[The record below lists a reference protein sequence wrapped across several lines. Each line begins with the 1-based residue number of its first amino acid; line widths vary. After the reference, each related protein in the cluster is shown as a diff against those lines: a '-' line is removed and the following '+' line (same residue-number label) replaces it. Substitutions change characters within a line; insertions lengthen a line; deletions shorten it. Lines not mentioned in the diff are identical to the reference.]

1 MASAEYYLPAIVLA
15 LILAIRLPNLVRAR
29 RDPLV
34 RSVCLVLAFGGA
46 GFLFAAPP
54 TVAAVNRASG
64 IPNFSGPLVYALVS
78 SYSASCL
85 LLIVNWRGGSP
96 DYIRRVSRRWTAGYA
111 VVIAALIVLFFL
123 GRAPADRL
131 TDLDTYYART
141 PYIGEMILLYLLG
154 HMTAAVATTVLC
166 WRWALQVGGWLR
178 AGLWVL
184 VAGWLLNLG
193 FSLFKLMAVVARWTG
208 RDWDVLSTIVA
219 PRLAGP
225 AAALVALGFMLPL
238 TGPWATTTW
247 RALTAYRR
255 LGPLWRELAGAAREQ
270 ALVAPVP
277 WYWSPQLRLTRREAG
292 IADGLSLVRP
302 YLDERVGS
310 QARTLAL
317 AEGRDPADAASIGHA
332 AVIAAAARGAR
343 HGAAPSP
350 SAGTGHLT
358 LPSGRE
364 LLAVS
369 RALRRSSIV
378 AAVRRAPLAA
388 GTGTDADTTPCPEDL
403 PRLSL
408 GSLAPRPPQPA
419 RTAEQKPDESG

>member
-1 MASAEYYLPAIVLA
+1 MA

-46 GFLFAAPP
+46 GFAFAAPP

-123 GRAPADRL
+123 GRAPTDRL

-154 HMTAAVATTVLC
+154 HMTAAVATTALC

-193 FSLFKLMAVVARWTG
+193 FSLFKLTAVVARWTD
-208 RDWDVLSTIVA
+208 RNWDVLSTIVA

-247 RALTAYRR
+247 RTMTAYRR

-277 WYWSPQLRLTRREAG
+277 WYWSPHLRLTRREAG

-302 YLDERVGS
+302 YLDERVRS
-310 QARTLAL
+310 RARILAL

-332 AVIAAAARGAR
+332 AVIAAAAHGAR
-343 HGAAPSP
+343 HGAAPPP
-350 SAGTGHLT
+350 SAGTEHLK

-369 RALRRSSIV
+369 EALRGSSIV

-388 GTGTDADTTPCPEDL
+388 GTETDDEKTSCGPEDL

-419 RTAEQKPDESG
+419 RTAEQRPDESG